1 MRLRHGS
8 DNPVE
13 GWIGEYDEVP
23 LICKPELLPTFPEIQ
38 TQILNGYYSRS
49 YRFLYI
55 GSTHKMSSVQR
66 SVSAAVMKATSAA
79 DSVNFLLR
87 AIAAIKGTSSLLH
100 RDFVQVLIQYAKLKG
115 KYPDFLILFKSS
127 ETSATTEKAGISVMK
142 PPLNDYKSGSGHDS
156 NCYIYYVFM
165 HKDLQE
171 FWSKK
176 TKLVGRK
183 RFRLLKTLENKY

>member
-1 MRLRHGS
+1 MEYGADATVRCCIVLRLFLPLYLDHS
-8 DNPVE
+8 D
-13 GWIGEYDEVP
+13 
-23 LICKPELLPTFPEIQ
+23 LLRPQDSFFPE
-38 TQILNGYYSRS
+38 
-49 YRFLYI
+49 FP
-55 GSTHKMSSVQR
+55 
-66 SVSAAVMKATSAA
+66 AA

-87 AIAAIKGTSSLLH
+87 AIAAIKGTSTLLH
-100 RDFVQVLIQYAKLKG
+100 RDFVQVLIQYAKSKG

-127 ETSATTEKAGISVMK
+127 ETSATTEKGGISVMK

>member
-1 MRLRHGS
+1 MAC
-8 DNPVE
+8 
-13 GWIGEYDEVP
+13 VP
-23 LICKPELLPTFPEIQ
+23 LIARIVCARGLRTPGCTARKIEKVLLRPWLELLFF
-38 TQILNGYYSRS
+38 S
-49 YRFLYI
+49 
-55 GSTHKMSSVQR
+55 
-66 SVSAAVMKATSAA
+66 
-79 DSVNFLLR
+79 NFL
-87 AIAAIKGTSSLLH
+87 AIL
-100 RDFVQVLIQYAKLKG
+100 AKLKG
-115 KYPDFLILFKSS
+115 KYHDFLILFKSS
-127 ETSATTEKAGISVMK
+127 ETSATTEKDGISVMK